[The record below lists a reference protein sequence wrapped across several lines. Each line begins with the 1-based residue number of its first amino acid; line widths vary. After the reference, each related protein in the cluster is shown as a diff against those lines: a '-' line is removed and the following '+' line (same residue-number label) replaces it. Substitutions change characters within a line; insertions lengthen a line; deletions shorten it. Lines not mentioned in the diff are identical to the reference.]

1 MQEGSDES
9 GGDERV
15 VGVGAKLARSPFD
28 NAGGKN
34 GAVAGVGGSL
44 WGVFL

>member
-1 MQEGSDES
+1 MSEGSDES

-15 VGVGAKLARSPFD
+15 VGVGAELARGPFD

-34 GAVAGVGGSL
+34 GAVAGVSSSL